1 LAWSFLPL
9 SIDPT
14 ENWRDDVMTQ
24 LPLFPPPVAPGT
36 PLPSKIRRE
45 VRDLV
50 AELMIAVIVA
60 SAETRPAR
68 GKDSHE

>member
-1 LAWSFLPL
+1 LAWSFLQL
-9 SIDPT
+9 SINPEET
-14 ENWRDDVMTQ
+14 WREDVMTQ
-24 LPLFPPPVAPGT
+24 LLLFPLPAAPST
-36 PLPSKIRRE
+36 PLPGTVRRE

-50 AELMIAVIVA
+50 AELLIAVIVA